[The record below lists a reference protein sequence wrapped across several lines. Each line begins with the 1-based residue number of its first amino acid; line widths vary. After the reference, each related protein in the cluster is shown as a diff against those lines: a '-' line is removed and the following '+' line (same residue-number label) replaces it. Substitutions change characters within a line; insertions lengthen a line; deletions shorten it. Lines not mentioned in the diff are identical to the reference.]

1 MKIVKLIKTGYENN
15 YIYLLLLLSTVIYG
29 QTGQS
34 GGIGYQ
40 AVIYKSN
47 IQTTPGVPIATTP
60 LANASIC
67 MRFTFSNG
75 QDEYIENREITTDEF
90 GMVNL
95 KIGLVDSPVLG
106 TFAGIDWSDGDKTLV
121 VDLDQSGTC
130 IDFEEIS
137 NQLFA
142 SPFAFNA
149 VTANNVTGVV
159 AIKMGYRR
167 Y

>member
-15 YIYLLLLLSTVIYG
+15 YIYLLLLLLSTVIYG

-67 MRFTFSNG
+67 MRFTFRSNG

-142 SPFAFNA
+142 S
-149 VTANNVTGVV
+149 TLSRLMQLRQ
-159 AIKMGYRR
+159 IMLRE
-167 Y
+167 

>member
-1 MKIVKLIKTGYENN
+1 
-15 YIYLLLLLSTVIYG
+15 
-29 QTGQS
+29 
-34 GGIGYQ
+34 
-40 AVIYKSN
+40 
-47 IQTTPGVPIATTP
+47 
-60 LANASIC
+60 
-67 MRFTFSNG
+67 
-75 QDEYIENREITTDEF
+75 
-90 GMVNL
+90 
-95 KIGLVDSPVLG
+95 VLG

-142 SPFAFNA
+142 S
-149 VTANNVTGVV
+149 TLSRLMQLRQIMLRVV

>member
-1 MKIVKLIKTGYENN
+1 
-15 YIYLLLLLSTVIYG
+15 LLSTVIYG

-47 IQTTPGVPIATTP
+47 IQTTPCPIATTP

-67 MRFTFSNG
+67 MRFTFRSNG

-106 TFAGIDWSDGDKTLV
+106 TLVSIGVMVIRLWLLTWINLGPVLILGD
-121 VDLDQSGTC
+121 
-130 IDFEEIS
+130 
-137 NQLFA
+137 
-142 SPFAFNA
+142 
-149 VTANNVTGVV
+149 
-159 AIKMGYRR
+159 
-167 Y
+167 

>member
-1 MKIVKLIKTGYENN
+1 
-15 YIYLLLLLSTVIYG
+15 
-29 QTGQS
+29 
-34 GGIGYQ
+34 
-40 AVIYKSN
+40 
-47 IQTTPGVPIATTP
+47 
-60 LANASIC
+60 
-67 MRFTFSNG
+67 
-75 QDEYIENREITTDEF
+75 
-90 GMVNL
+90 MVNL

-106 TFAGIDWSDGDKTLV
+106 TFAGIDWNGDKTLV

-142 SPFAFNA
+142 STPFAFNA

>member
-1 MKIVKLIKTGYENN
+1 
-15 YIYLLLLLSTVIYG
+15 VIYG

-67 MRFTFSNG
+67 MRFTFRSNG

-106 TFAGIDWSDGDKTLV
+106 TFAGID
-121 VDLDQSGTC
+121 
-130 IDFEEIS
+130 
-137 NQLFA
+137 
-142 SPFAFNA
+142 
-149 VTANNVTGVV
+149 
-159 AIKMGYRR
+159 
-167 Y
+167 

>member
-1 MKIVKLIKTGYENN
+1 MVKR
-15 YIYLLLLLSTVIYG
+15 
-29 QTGQS
+29 GQS

-67 MRFTFSNG
+67 MRFTFRSNG

-106 TFAGIDWSDGDKTLV
+106 TSLV
-121 VDLDQSGTC
+121 SIGVMVIRLWLLTWINLGPVLILRRLAINC
-130 IDFEEIS
+130 
-137 NQLFA
+137 LHL
-142 SPFAFNA
+142 PFR
-149 VTANNVTGVV
+149 V
-159 AIKMGYRR
+159 
-167 Y
+167 

>member
-1 MKIVKLIKTGYENN
+1 
-15 YIYLLLLLSTVIYG
+15 VIYG

-60 LANASIC
+60 WLMLYLYAIYF
-67 MRFTFSNG
+67 RSNG

-106 TFAGIDWSDGDKTLV
+106 TFAGIDWSDGDKTL
-121 VDLDQSGTC
+121 G
-130 IDFEEIS
+130 
-137 NQLFA
+137 
-142 SPFAFNA
+142 
-149 VTANNVTGVV
+149 
-159 AIKMGYRR
+159 
-167 Y
+167 